1 MTLRDHPD
9 DADSSARPKR
19 PQASKGAAPQLTV
32 VPQSSAPKAA
42 EGKLPENSEE
52 ELAAL
57 TELGAA
63 QCTEAEA
70 AGALG
75 LSTESL
81 SDRLSR
87 RTKAHVAF
95 EKGRS
100 AGLKALRQAQL
111 KLAETNASVA
121 IFLGRV
127 YLGQSDRR
135 EIEPRESNEI
145 GEVAQNVR
153 ERLRALVAEANR
165 NRGPYPGGD

>member
-9 DADSSARPKR
+9 NAGPSARPKR
-19 PQASKGAAPQLTV
+19 SQASKGEAPLFTV
-32 VPQSSAPKAA
+32 VPRSSAPKDAT
-42 EGKLPENSEE
+42 GRLLENSDE
-52 ELAAL
+52 ELVAL
-57 TELGAA
+57 AELGAA

-75 LSTESL
+75 LTIESL
-81 SDRLSR
+81 SDRLNR

-95 EKGRS
+95 EKGRN

-135 EIEPRESNEI
+135 EVDPRESNEI
-145 GEVAQNVR
+145 AEVAQNVR

-165 NRGPYPGGD
+165 NRGAYPGGD